1 MSHTDDRFTEFL
13 IKDDGNEV
21 ITSFYAGTDEE
32 GRFVLEGDRFSLDR
46 ENTLKLIQWLE
57 EWNNASK
64 EEN

>member
-13 IKDDGNEV
+13 IKDDANEV

-32 GRFVLEGDRFSLDR
+32 GMFVLEGDKFSLDR
-46 ENTLKLIQWLE
+46 EDTLKLIQWLE

-64 EEN
+64 